1 MSDSTNLID
10 VYLKGRNMSNQEI
23 ALNWWRSLSDEEKT
37 EAVDSCKY
45 VPRETKHLTG
55 LEISYMAV
63 QAKVIDKL

>member
-1 MSDSTNLID
+1 MT
-10 VYLKGRNMSNQEI
+10 NQEI
-23 ALNWWRSLSDEEKT
+23 ALNWWRSLSDEEKQKHL
-37 EAVDSCKY
+37 DSCKY